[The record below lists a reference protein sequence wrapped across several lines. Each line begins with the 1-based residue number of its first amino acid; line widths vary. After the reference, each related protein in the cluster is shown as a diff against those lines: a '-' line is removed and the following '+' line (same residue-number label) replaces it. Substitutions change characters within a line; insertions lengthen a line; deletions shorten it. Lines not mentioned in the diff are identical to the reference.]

1 MRIAALIPA
10 YRPGQS
16 LVDLANRLSES
27 ALDPILIV
35 DDGSGAAYAPVFEQ
49 CRLAPR
55 VRVLAHPAN
64 RGKGAAL
71 KTGMRHLLENSPNCA
86 GVVTAD
92 ADGQHHADDVLKIAE
107 RVAAD
112 PAALVLGV
120 RDFGPAVPRR
130 NRLGNL
136 ITRAVLHVL
145 LGRNLRDTQTGLR
158 GIPRALMSS
167 LTEIA
172 SNGYEFEL
180 DMLIASKHRNRPIV
194 EESIRTIYL
203 ADPSASHFSPLLD
216 SLRISFVL
224 LRFTLLSLATAALD
238 NLVFWSLH
246 MAGAG
251 LLPSQAGARLAATLF
266 NYPAARRSVFLSRES
281 HRRLL
286 PRYLLLVAASGTV
299 AYHMI
304 RVLHSSL
311 GMRVMWAKLLA
322 ETALFIVNFLIQRDF
337 VFTRPGSP
345 EAADHAARD

>member
-1 MRIAALIPA
+1 MP
-10 YRPGQS
+10 P
-16 LVDLANRLSES
+16 
-27 ALDPILIV
+27 
-35 DDGSGAAYAPVFEQ
+35 
-49 CRLAPR
+49 
-55 VRVLAHPAN
+55 
-64 RGKGAAL
+64 
-71 KTGMRHLLENSPNCA
+71 
-86 GVVTAD
+86 
-92 ADGQHHADDVLKIAE
+92 
-107 RVAAD
+107 
-112 PAALVLGV
+112 
-120 RDFGPAVPRR
+120 
-130 NRLGNL
+130 
-136 ITRAVLHVL
+136 
-145 LGRNLRDTQTGLR
+145 
-158 GIPRALMSS
+158 
-167 LTEIA
+167 
-172 SNGYEFEL
+172 
-180 DMLIASKHRNRPIV
+180 KHRNRPIV

-281 HRRLL
+281 HRKLL

-299 AYHMI
+299 AYHLI

-322 ETALFIVNFLIQRDF
+322 ETALFILNFLIQRDF

-345 EAADHAARD
+345 EAADHAERD